1 MRLKS
6 HKKVKQQ
13 RRVLLLALYILKKRH
28 GVSAPPK
35 KQVIGFIEIHRLMH
49 VPEGDLLLRSSGEPV
64 WKNDLSWKR
73 EDLKENGLLQ
83 MPQHGVWQLT
93 KLGEQEV
100 EAWALRVKE
109 VTEKRPDWAK
119 EMKVQSE
126 QENEVSGDFHFEFYI
141 TENTVREALKIALEL
156 GVSSKNHS

>member
-1 MRLKS
+1 
-6 HKKVKQQ
+6 
-13 RRVLLLALYILKKRH
+13 
-28 GVSAPPK
+28 
-35 KQVIGFIEIHRLMH
+35 
-49 VPEGDLLLRSSGEPV
+49 
-64 WKNDLSWKR
+64 
-73 EDLKENGLLQ
+73 